1 MCSAY
6 DPDASTFAPAELTF
20 EETFTMRFMSI
31 TLLLLLMGA
40 CKKEDAK
47 DTCFYSP
54 APRVTYNSWPSGL
67 STDSALNVT
76 RSNIPLDYLV
86 VADASGDQPDVLLNS
101 VNVRLLAN
109 ANDSVLY
116 ANDVS
121 PNTASYTS
129 NTEAALDSIT
139 ADIPAT
145 LRISGT
151 NKCGF
156 SDVVVRQLLV
166 TPD

>member
-1 MCSAY
+1 MRVL
-6 DPDASTFAPAELTF
+6 PAILVLL
-20 EETFTMRFMSI
+20 FMA
-31 TLLLLLMGA
+31 A

-67 STDSALNVT
+67 SADSTLSVT
-76 RSNIPLDYLV
+76 RSHIPLDFLV
-86 VADASGDQPDVLLNS
+86 VADGSGSQPDVLLNS

-116 ANDVS
+116 ASDVS

-129 NTEAALDSIT
+129 NTEAAIDSIT